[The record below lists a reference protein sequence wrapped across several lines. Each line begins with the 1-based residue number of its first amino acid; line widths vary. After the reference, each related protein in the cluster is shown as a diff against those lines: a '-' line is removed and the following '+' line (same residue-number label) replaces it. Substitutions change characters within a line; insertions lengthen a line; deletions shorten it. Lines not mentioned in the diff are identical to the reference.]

1 MHHALHQPVLLEAT
15 IAALGVDPCGCYL
28 DATFG
33 RGGHAVAIHARLGSE
48 GRLIAID
55 RDPQAVAYGRS
66 LAWQR
71 DDGRPAARV
80 DLMQSRFAQI
90 AAVLNRLEVPAL
102 DGVLFDL
109 GVSSPQ
115 LDDPARG
122 FSFRHDGPLDMRMNP
137 NEGISARQWLLQA
150 EVEELTAVLRSNG
163 EERHAR
169 AIAQAIQDHR
179 ERFGDQALRSTGEL
193 AELVRKVL
201 RRKARGRDEAKD
213 PATRSFQAIRMQVNQ
228 ESAEL
233 DAGLEAAREC
243 LKPGGVLAVI
253 SFHSLEDR
261 RVKHYLA
268 QASGARAKT
277 DPVTGVPERRDWPF
291 EAPRRV
297 LADALEVERN
307 PRARSAVLRYARKR
321 HDPGR

>member
-1 MHHALHQPVLLEAT
+1 VRHGLHQPVLLDAA
-15 IAALGVDPCGCYL
+15 IAALGVDPGGCYL

-33 RGGHAVAIHARLGSE
+33 RGGHALAIHARLGSE

-55 RDPQAVAYGRS
+55 RDPQAVVHGRS
-66 LAWQR
+66 LTWRR
-71 DDGRPAARV
+71 DDGKPAARV
-80 DLMQSRFAQI
+80 DLVQSRFAEI
-90 AAVLNRLEVPAL
+90 AQVLDRLEVPAL

-122 FSFRHDGPLDMRMNP
+122 FSFRLDGPLDMRMNP

-150 EVEELTAVLRSNG
+150 EVEELTAVLRHLG

-169 AIAQAIQDHR
+169 AIALAIQDRR
-179 ERFGDQALRSTGEL
+179 ERLGDQALRSTCEL

-201 RRKARGRDEAKD
+201 RRKASGREEVKD

-228 ESAEL
+228 EMAEL
-233 DAGLEAAREC
+233 DAGLEAAGES

-261 RVKHYLA
+261 KVKHYLA
-268 QASGARAKT
+268 QASGARAKA
-277 DPVTGVPERRDWPF
+277 DPVTGVPERREWPF

-321 HDPGR
+321 HGPGR

>member
-1 MHHALHQPVLLEAT
+1 VHHALHQPVLLDAA
-15 IAALGVDPCGCYL
+15 IAALGVNPCGCYL

-33 RGGHAVAIHARLGSE
+33 RGGHALAIHARLGNE

-55 RDPQAVAYGRS
+55 RDPQAVVHGQS
-66 LAWQR
+66 LNWRR
-71 DDGRPAARV
+71 DDGKPAARV
-80 DLMQSRFAQI
+80 DLMQSRFAEI
-90 AAVLNRLEVPAL
+90 AEVLDRLDVPAL

-150 EVEELTAVLRSNG
+150 EVEEVTAVLRTYG

-169 AIAQAIQDHR
+169 AIALAIKDHR
-179 ERFGDQALRSTGEL
+179 ERLGDQALRSTGEL
-193 AELVRKVL
+193 AELVRRVL
-201 RRKARGRDEAKD
+201 RRKASGREEAKD
-213 PATRSFQAIRMQVNQ
+213 LATRSFQAIRMQVNQ
-228 ESAEL
+228 ELAEL
-233 DAGLEAAREC
+233 DAGLEAARES

-261 RVKHYLA
+261 KVKHYLA
-268 QASGARAKT
+268 QASGARAQA
-277 DPVTGVPERRDWPF
+277 DPVTGVPEQREWPF

-321 HDPGR
+321 HCPGR